1 MSKVLDH
8 DSPGANVGD
17 AQPPSGAGSTPE
29 VMSWSM
35 FPTFVHLTVSP
46 ALITSVPG
54 LMAYSS
60 VVTVWVTEGL
70 VVVVVVGG

>member
-1 MSKVLDH
+1 
-8 DSPGANVGD
+8 
-17 AQPPSGAGSTPE
+17 
-29 VMSWSM
+29 M

-60 VVTVWVTEGL
+60 VVKVWVTEGL